1 MINRHP
7 SPLLLDVGNWS
18 GGGPAT
24 GVSPTL
30 KFTFEDVNWM
40 NAPSAASPSSLKPR
54 LHLSPSRE
62 IHRSIR
68 KRQSTAHQVPRPW
81 LFLFKADFRAWRHYF
96 FEISSSLRFLLL
108 ALAIS
113 CLSLIG
119 IIILAFKTS
128 LHSPTVINP
137 PSPSTTPVSLSH
149 ASKCALVLVLLGLV
163 AFLGWK
169 VMEKAQRQ
177 NGKNIKARV

>member
-40 NAPSAASPSSLKPR
+40 NAPAAASPSSLKPR

-68 KRQSTAHQVPRPW
+68 KRQSTAHQVQIPL
-81 LFLFKADFRAWRHYF
+81 LFLFKADFRAWRYYF
-96 FEISSSLRFLLL
+96 FEISSSLRVLLL
-108 ALAIS
+108 VLAMS
-113 CLSLIG
+113 CLSLIS
-119 IIILAFKTS
+119 IIIMAS
-128 LHSPTVINP
+128 LPSPTVVNS
-137 PSPSTTPVSLSH
+137 PSPSTTPASLSH